1 MILNIEAY
9 LHYYFEQPSDLILQL
24 EASKTGQQK
33 ILNANIAFSKIEN
46 FVRAPTEAGI
56 GDRLLL
62 RTEDHF
68 SCRYTS
74 RIEIERKPTDIA
86 SLPATPIHLLPGE
99 AIRYLMP
106 SRYCPSDEFQAFVS
120 SDFGNLDGG
129 ARIAALSEWIHD
141 HFAYVPGSSNAQT
154 TALHTFVQRKGICRD
169 FAHLLVT
176 LARASA
182 IPARFTSV
190 FAPYVN
196 PQDFHAV
203 AEVFL
208 DGAWHL
214 VDPTKMARQEDIA
227 IIGVGIDAA
236 EVAFMTSYGF
246 AEFREQSV
254 SVSVEA

>member
-9 LHYYFEQPSDLILQL
+9 LHYHFERPSDLILQI
-24 EASKTGQQK
+24 EASKTKDQK
-33 ILNANIAFSKIEN
+33 ILAANIAFSKIEN

-62 RTEDHF
+62 QTTGHF
-68 SCRYTS
+68 NCRYTS
-74 RIEIERKPTDIA
+74 KIEVKREATDIA
-86 SLPATPIHLLPGE
+86 ALPATPIHLLPGE

-106 SRYCPSDEFQAFVS
+106 SRYCPSDEFQAFVA
-120 SDFGNLDGG
+120 SDFGHLEGG
-129 ARIAALSEWIHD
+129 ARIAELSDWIYSR
-141 HFAYVPGSSNAQT
+141 FSYVSGSSNAQT
-154 TALHTFVQRKGICRD
+154 TALDTFVQRKGICRD

-190 FAPYVN
+190 FAPFVS
-196 PQDFHAV
+196 PPDFHAV

-214 VDPTKMARQEDIA
+214 VDPTKMARQEEIA
-227 IIGVGIDAA
+227 IIGVGMDAA

-246 AEFREQSV
+246 ADFREQSV
-254 SVSVEA
+254 SVSVET